1 MRKAISIILI
11 LVLVLGI
18 VGCGTTEPTT
28 APTTTQPT
36 EPAPTEP
43 EAAYTAGTYVETV
56 MAMRGDLTVEVVVDE
71 NAITSVKVL
80 EHVDT
85 PVIADAAI
93 DVIPQAI
100 VDGQT
105 LAVDVVTGATLTSY
119 AIIGGATQALRQAG
133 ADIDALRKAPDKEP
147 VTTGSDEEYDV
158 VIVGA
163 GGSGLSAAIEL
174 RRDTELKVLV
184 LEKLTYTGG
193 STRVAGGAI
202 WMANTPRNEE
212 AEINFTPEEL
222 IEFMEWRSETTLNRP
237 YLTRVGEITG
247 RVATYLMEQGAPF
260 REDRHGVGYSGS
272 NLFMLSIQNPG
283 TGYGGGVLVDF
294 LTDLSND
301 LGAEIRL
308 NSKVT
313 SLLTEGDAVVGV
325 SVEGKDK
332 NYNVM
337 AKKVILATGG
347 FTRNEEMIGELAPE
361 YTNNIPFTGAGST
374 GDGITMTRDF
384 NVEIVGTDMMNLKGL
399 NHNFGYYGNIGGL
412 VNVPGLLV
420 NKEGVRFASERL
432 FYSEMGIQINR
443 QTDKTVY
450 GIVDSQSTRIE
461 DLEKAVEMGLVYKA
475 DTLEALADTAG
486 VNKEAFLKTLADY
499 EAVRASGEDDPD
511 FGVPNDRMADI
522 SVAPFYAVPIKPLF
536 IGSIPGLLVNAKS
549 EVMTKSG
556 DTIENLYACGELVFG
571 NVFSKFYP
579 ASGSGV
585 GFAVYTGAIAAES
598 AKEAIQ
604 STN

>member
-1 MRKAISIILI
+1 MRKALSIILI
-11 LVLVLGI
+11 LALVLGV
-18 VGCGTTEPTT
+18 VGCGTTAPAPTT
-28 APTTTQPT
+28 AQPT
-36 EPAPTEP
+36 EPEPTEAEP
-43 EAAYTAGTYVETV
+43 AYTAGTYVETV
-56 MAMRGDLTVEVVVDE
+56 MAMRGDLTVEVIVDD

-93 DVIPQAI
+93 DTIPKAI

-119 AIIGGATQALRQAG
+119 AIIGGATQALRKAG
-133 ADIDALRKAPDKEP
+133 ADIDALRKASEKVP
-147 VTTGSDEEYDV
+147 VVSGPDEEYDV

-174 RRDTELKVLV
+174 RRDTDLKVLV
-184 LEKLTYTGG
+184 LEKLAYTGG

-202 WMANTPRNEE
+202 WMANTARNEA

-247 RVATYLMEQGAPF
+247 RVATYLTEQGAPF
-260 REDRHGVGYSGS
+260 REDRHSLGHPESK
-272 NLFMLSIQNPG
+272 LFTLSPINEG
-283 TGYGGGVLVDF
+283 TGYGGGILIDF

-313 SLLTEGDAVVGV
+313 SLLTEGNAVVGV
-325 SVEGKDK
+325 SVEGKGK
-332 NYNVM
+332 TYNVM

-374 GDGITMTRDF
+374 GDGITMTKDM
-384 NVEIVGTDMMNLKGL
+384 NVDIVGTDMMSLKGL
-399 NHNFGYYGNIGGL
+399 NHNFGYYGSIGGL
-412 VNVPGLLV
+412 VNVPGIIL

-432 FYSEMGIQINR
+432 FYSEIGIHINR

-461 DLEKAVEMGLVYKA
+461 DLDKAVEMGLVYKA
-475 DTLEALADTAG
+475 DTLEALADAAG
-486 VNKEAFLKTLADY
+486 ADKEAFLKTLSDY
-499 EAVRASGEDDPD
+499 EAVRASGQDDPD
-511 FGVPNDRMADI
+511 FGVTNDRMVDI

-571 NVFSKFYP
+571 NVFSKYYP
-579 ASGSGV
+579 ASGTGV

-604 STN
+604 STY

>member
-1 MRKAISIILI
+1 MRKALSIILT
-11 LVLVLGI
+11 LVLVLGV
-18 VGCGTTEPTT
+18 VGCGTTAPT
-28 APTTTQPT
+28 PTTTQAT

-56 MAMRGDLTVEVVVDE
+56 MAMRGDLTVEVTVDE
-71 NAITSVKVL
+71 NAIKSVKVL
-80 EHVDT
+80 EHMDT

-93 DVIPQAI
+93 DVIPKAI
-100 VDGQT
+100 VEGQT

-133 ADIDALRKAPDKEP
+133 GDIDSLRKASEKPP
-147 VTTGSDEEYDV
+147 VVAGPDEEYDV

-174 RRDTELKVLV
+174 RRDTDLKVLV
-184 LEKLTYTGG
+184 LEKLAYTGG

-202 WMANTPRNEE
+202 WMANTPRNE
-212 AEINFTPEEL
+212 AADINFTPQEL

-247 RVATYLMEQGAPF
+247 RVATYLTEKGAPF
-260 REDRHGVGYSGS
+260 REDRHSLGHPESK
-272 NLFMLSIQNPG
+272 LFTLSPINEG
-283 TGYGGGVLVDF
+283 KGYGGGILIDF
-294 LTDLSND
+294 LTGLSTD

-313 SLLTEGDAVVGV
+313 SLLTEGNAVVGV

-332 NYNVM
+332 TYNVM

-374 GDGITMTRDF
+374 GDGITMTKDM
-384 NVEIVGTDMMNLKGL
+384 NVEIVGTDMMSLKGL

-412 VNVPGLLV
+412 VNVPGVIL

-432 FYSEMGIQINR
+432 FYSEIGIHINR
-443 QTDKTVY
+443 QTNKTVY

-461 DLEKAVEMGLVYKA
+461 DLDKAVEMGLVYKA
-475 DTLEALADTAG
+475 DTLEALADAAG

-499 EAVRASGEDDPD
+499 EAVRLSGEDDPD
-511 FGVPNDRMADI
+511 FGVTNDRLADI

-571 NVFSKFYP
+571 NVFSKYYP
-579 ASGSGV
+579 ASGTGV

-604 STN
+604 ANE

>member
-1 MRKAISIILI
+1 MRKALSIILI
-11 LVLVLGI
+11 LVLVLGV
-18 VGCGTTEPTT
+18 VGCGTTAPAPTT
-28 APTTTQPT
+28 AQPT
-36 EPAPTEP
+36 EPEPTEAEP
-43 EAAYTAGTYVETV
+43 AYTAGTYVETV
-56 MAMRGDLTVEVVVDE
+56 MAMRGDLTVEVIVDD

-93 DVIPQAI
+93 AVIPKAI

-119 AIIGGATQALRQAG
+119 AIIGGATQALRKAG
-133 ADIDALRKAPDKEP
+133 ADIDALRKASEKAP
-147 VTTGSDEEYDV
+147 VVAGPDEEYDV

-174 RRDTELKVLV
+174 RRDTDLKVLV
-184 LEKLTYTGG
+184 LEKLAYTGG

-202 WMANTPRNEE
+202 WMANTPRNE
-212 AEINFTPEEL
+212 AADINFTPEYL

-237 YLTRVGEITG
+237 YLARVGEITG
-247 RVATYLMEQGAPF
+247 QVATYLIEQGAPF
-260 REDRHGVGYSGS
+260 RDTHSVGYAGS
-272 NLFMLSIQNPG
+272 DLFMLSPINPG
-283 TGYGGGVLVDF
+283 TGYGGGILVDF

-301 LGAEIRL
+301 LGVEIRL
-308 NSKVT
+308 NSKVI
-313 SLLTEGDAVVGV
+313 SLLTEGNAVVGV

-332 NYNVM
+332 KYNVM

-374 GDGITMTRDF
+374 GDGITMTRDL
-384 NVEIVGTDMMNLKGL
+384 NVEIVGTDMMNLRGL

-412 VNVPGLLV
+412 VNVPAILL

-443 QTDKTVY
+443 QTGKTVY

-461 DLEKAVEMGLVYKA
+461 DLDKAVEMGLVYKA
-475 DTLEALADTAG
+475 DTLEALADAAG
-486 VNKEAFLKTLADY
+486 VDKETFLKTLADY
-499 EAVRASGEDDPD
+499 EAVRLSGEDDPD
-511 FGVPNDRMADI
+511 FGVTNDRLADI

-571 NVFSKFYP
+571 NVFSKYYP
-579 ASGSGV
+579 ASGTGV

-604 STN
+604 ANE